1 MYHQQKVIFVCGT
14 KGNTLFTQHM
24 KKTFLAVAA
33 FVALSAQAQI
43 TLTNANFAQP
53 GDTIFYGVDTIRVN
67 SNLAT
72 SNGTSKVWDYSTN
85 NKQRISE
92 SVFLSPQNS
101 PIPAPENIT
110 HVLVEDRSIQDAI
123 FMNVTSN
130 GVQTILPNPVPFG
143 NGDAF
148 LYLNSI
154 SFPLSYQTRT
164 RDTAISSFVVPASL
178 LQVPVFDSVRITLII
193 KLDVLCDGWG
203 TLKTPTGEYN
213 SLRLKQSTITDFKF
227 EGGLPNPLFPS
238 RMVWTEIPLSNL
250 PISVPNNQ
258 LDVRY
263 IWLSENSKY
272 FLAEANMLTDTPNTQ
287 VEFKY
292 QVPRPISSG
301 LFNRVANS
309 FNTNAYPNP
318 ANDVLII
325 EANLSA
331 NKTYAVTLT
340 DIAGKTLNTFEVKGE
355 NQTKITLPTD
365 NLNSGLYFVNII
377 GSEGQATVK
386 FNVNR

>member
-1 MYHQQKVIFVCGT
+1 
-14 KGNTLFTQHM
+14 M